1 MIIKKNYGKHDYI
14 VLDVKDI
21 VYDRNSKNTQF
32 IGTIVDQKDCEDFLC
47 FEEVVLNMTE
57 NVEIIKL

>member
-1 MIIKKNYGKHDYI
+1 MIIKKDYGEYGYI

-21 VYDRNSKNTQF
+21 EYDTNSGKTQF
-32 IGTIVDQKDCEDFLC
+32 IGTIIDEKDCEDFLGY
-47 FEEVVLNMTE
+47 EEVVLAMNQ

>member
-1 MIIKKNYGKHDYI
+1 MIIKKNYGEYGYI

-21 VYDRNSKNTQF
+21 EYDTNSGQTQF
-32 IGTIVDQKDCEDFLC
+32 IGTIIDQKDCEDFLD
-47 FEEVVLNMTE
+47 FEEVVLNMSQ